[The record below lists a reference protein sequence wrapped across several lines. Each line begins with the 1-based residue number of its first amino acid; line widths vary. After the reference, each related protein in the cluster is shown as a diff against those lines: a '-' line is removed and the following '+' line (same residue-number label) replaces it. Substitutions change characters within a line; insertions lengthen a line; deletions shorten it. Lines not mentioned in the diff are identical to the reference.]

1 MKQTAH
7 SRTLVATS
15 QAIPGYIFKTR
26 HCFFKIWMFALLWLA
41 TTTSHADTA
50 EDISL
55 QPSPSLTPRQVV
67 TFQLNALRQ
76 ASDAGI
82 SATFRFASPENRRV
96 TGPVEHFARLFDSA
110 QYQPMLNNRGT
121 EVKLVSNDG
130 FNAKLLAGVVD
141 QSGEL
146 HWYSFRLSRQSEPP
160 YENCWMTDAVL
171 AVPHPGDSA

>member
-1 MKQTAH
+1 MKKTAR
-7 SRTLVATS
+7 SRTLAATS
-15 QAIPGYIFKTR
+15 QALPGYIFKTGL
-26 HCFFKIWMFALLWLA
+26 CFFKIGMFALLWLTTTMSHAA
-41 TTTSHADTA
+41 TT

-55 QPSPSLTPRQVV
+55 QPSPSLTPQQVV

-76 ASDAGI
+76 ASEAGI
-82 SATFRFASPENRRV
+82 NATFRFASPENRKV
-96 TGPVEHFARLFDSA
+96 TGPVERFARLFDSA

-130 FNAKLLAGVVD
+130 TTAELLAGVVD

-146 HWYSFRLSRQSEPP
+146 HWYSFRLSRQPEAP